1 MASTMKKD
9 NNHNGSDVNEE
20 GNKMSSLRDIM
31 NDMIACPERLEEH
44 LCTEQVVRT
53 RFDAWTAIDPLLA
66 DLYKQFLDAQSYHR
80 KVAKRHGAAD
90 PMATVAADMTDS
102 AGSAFQTRLLEI
114 RRDRSLRRRVL
125 ALLRDVRRRKTKEK
139 RDALQALY
147 RQQGLIHDKR
157 KAAEDSF
164 NLAVF
169 LWWMLYF
176 VLENTRRTLSLAND
190 FAQASHAPHGYDHQ
204 TEAA

>member
-9 NNHNGSDVNEE
+9 KNDIGQR
-20 GNKMSSLRDIM
+20 GMKMSSLRDIM
-31 NDMIACPERLEEH
+31 NDMIACPERLEDH
-44 LCTEQVVRT
+44 LRRENAIRT
-53 RFDAWTAIDPLLA
+53 RIEAWTAIDPLLA
-66 DLYKQFLDAQSYHR
+66 DLYKQFLDAKTYHR
-80 KVAKRHGAAD
+80 KVAGRHGSDA
-90 PMATVAADMTDS
+90 PMAIVASDMTDS

-125 ALLRDVRRRKTKEK
+125 ALLREARRYKEKEK
-139 RDALQALY
+139 RKALQSFY
-147 RQQGLIHDKR
+147 RQQGFMHDKR

-190 FAQASHAPHGYDHQ
+190 FAQASHAVHRYDHQ
-204 TEAA
+204 TETA